1 MSFNNWNFQQQQPFQ
16 STQNYPSYPSNQMP
30 LNTNLAFVTSLD
42 EALARSNS
50 RGSDIVYFHQ
60 DKDIFYRV
68 KVDME
73 GRKSWMEFA
82 YTSPNPALTTPAT
95 KADIQEL
102 LVRIEK
108 LEGKGEVST
117 DAQSNG

>member
-1 MSFNNWNFQQQQPFQ
+1 MNFNNWNFQQPFQ
-16 STQNYPSYPSNQMP
+16 SSQNYGNYPSNQMP
-30 LNTNLAFVTSLD
+30 MNTNLAFVTSLD
-42 EALARSNS
+42 EALARSNT

-60 DKDIFYRV
+60 DKDVFYRV

-82 YTSPNPALTTPAT
+82 YSSPNPALTTPAT

-102 LVRIEK
+102 LARIEK
-108 LEGKGEVST
+108 LEGKGEVNT
-117 DAQSNG
+117 DGQSNG

>member
-16 STQNYPSYPSNQMP
+16 STQNYGNYPSNQMP

-60 DKDIFYRV
+60 DKDVFYRV

-102 LVRIEK
+102 LARIEK

-117 DAQSNG
+117 DAKSNG